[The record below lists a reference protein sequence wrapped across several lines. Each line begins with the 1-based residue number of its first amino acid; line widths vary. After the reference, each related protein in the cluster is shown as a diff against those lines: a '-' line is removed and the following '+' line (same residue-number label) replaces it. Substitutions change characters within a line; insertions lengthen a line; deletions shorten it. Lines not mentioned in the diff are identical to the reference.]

1 MIAIGLTAWKGLA
14 EVVTFRVTRSKQGV
28 RMGGVHGGNMGRSVS
43 RFSMLIGSAVAVGS
57 LIAGC
62 ASNAPGGAVIGVPAA
77 APSVAPQPTGNFLAG
92 LEQAV
97 ANELSAINSTQ
108 TDNEPPQVLIELNA
122 LTSESALLQ
131 SETFSSLVATGT
143 NQIVKRERLLNALTI
158 DVKGSA
164 YLTGVE
170 VNGTSVETA
179 ILAMINRVDGQLQ
192 SQASS
197 IASASLIDVLRGVIT
212 SIGPSTRVL
221 GLVEPAVHLAIA
233 GGDELNGVNIL
244 QGQYNKLFT
253 EVSHFKR
260 SSGYSEESQRL
271 ANLAQQIA
279 IVGSAASADVR
290 AVLALTPAG
299 YPGNKATILNVRAQ
313 LTQFRSPLGQLNT
326 AAGDVAE
333 IEFLLSQR

>member
-1 MIAIGLTAWKGLA
+1 
-14 EVVTFRVTRSKQGV
+14 
-28 RMGGVHGGNMGRSVS
+28 MGGVHGGHMGRSAS
-43 RFSMLIGSAVAVGS
+43 RFSMLFGSAIAVGS

-62 ASNAPGGAVIGVPAA
+62 ASNAPSGAVIGVPAA
-77 APSVAPQPTGNFLAG
+77 AAPVPSQPTGNFLAG

-131 SETFSSLVATGT
+131 AETFTSLVATGT
-143 NQIVKRERLLNALTI
+143 NQIVKRERLLNALTV

-170 VNGTSVETA
+170 VNGTSVENA
-179 ILAMINRVDGQLQ
+179 ILAMIGRVEGQLQ
-192 SQASS
+192 SQAGS

-233 GGDELNGVNIL
+233 GGEELNAVNIL
-244 QGQYNKLFT
+244 QGQYNKLAT
-253 EVSHFKR
+253 EVSHFR
-260 SSGYSEESQRL
+260 NSAGHPEETQRL
-271 ANLAQQIA
+271 ANLAAQIA
-279 IVGSAASADVR
+279 TVKSAASADVQ

-299 YPGNKATILNVRAQ
+299 YPGNKATILGVRAQ